1 MLFYYMLFGDTPW
14 PARDTN
20 SFLESIRK
28 NPSVRF
34 PVVKNI
40 SSAARSFIKKCL
52 KIDESERAS
61 LEDLFNAPL
70 LKNNDLQKVKE
81 PPRTNF
87 DGCAIKILISI

>member
-1 MLFYYMLFGDTPW
+1 MLFGDTPW

-28 NPSVRF
+28 NPCVRF
-34 PVVKNI
+34 PVMKNI
-40 SSAARSFIKKCL
+40 SSHARNFIKKCL

-81 PPRTNF
+81 PPKTSF
-87 DGCAIKILISI
+87 DGCGIKLLRKI